1 MRKIVLDMVYELA
14 KKDKRIVYIGS
25 DLGAGLLDNF
35 KKEMPDRFFME
46 GVSEQALIGMSAG
59 LALEGKI
66 VYFNTIATFITRR
79 CFEQVVLD
87 LCLHHANVRLIAN
100 GGGVVYAPL
109 GPTHLAMDDIG
120 ILRTIPN
127 MTIIA
132 PCDAD
137 EMKRLMPQTVNYQ
150 GPIYIRLAK
159 GGDPIISSDKHECT
173 IGKAI
178 VIKEYNTPDALLIG
192 TGITTKLCIDA
203 AEQLDKENIKTTILH
218 VHTIKPLDKE
228 AIIKHAKKAKS
239 VIVIEEH
246 TTINGLGSAV
256 AEVLMNAG
264 INVKFKKIGFPD
276 VFPEGYGSQAQL
288 MEKYNITADECI
300 RTIKESRC

>member
-109 GPTHLAMDDIG
+109 GPTHLAIDDIG

-159 GGDPIISSDKHECT
+159 GGDTVISSDKHECT

-178 VIKEYNTPDALLIG
+178 VLKEYDTSDALLIG
-192 TGITTKLCIDA
+192 TGITTKLCLDA
-203 AEQLDKENIKTTILH
+203 AEQLEKDNIKTTVIH
-218 VHTIKPLDKE
+218 MHTIKPLDTE
-228 AIIKHAKKAKS
+228 TIISHAKKAKS

-246 TTINGLGSAV
+246 TTVNGLGSAV
-256 AEVLMNAG
+256 AELLMDVG
-264 INVKFKKIGFPD
+264 ISVKFKKIGFPD
-276 VFPEGYGSQAQL
+276 IFPEGYGSQAQV
-288 MEKYNITADECI
+288 MGKYNITAEECI